1 MFVFVSVLIFCFI
14 VNETTTHEIFPDGY
28 TLSRLCA
35 LPVCEAGPG
44 YPGPRSSVGHVRR
57 RCLRAGADVAGA
69 CRTHLQPAAEEQQA
83 QARCPARTGECIGK
97 GKARM
102 PYEFGVRTGI
112 VKGLEVG
119 VRSFL
124 GNRSDERRVG
134 KEFVSTC
141 RSRGWPS
148 H

>member
-1 MFVFVSVLIFCFI
+1 MRII
-14 VNETTTHEIFPDGY
+14 TIWRD
-28 TLSRLCA
+28 
-35 LPVCEAGPG
+35 AGPG
-44 YPGPRSSVGHVRR
+44 DPGHRSAVGHVRR

-112 VKGLEVG
+112 VKGLVVG

-124 GNRSDERRVG
+124 GNRASGVATLRSACSRSEEHTSDLQSLMRTAYSV
-134 KEFVSTC
+134 
-141 RSRGWPS
+141 
-148 H
+148 